1 MINAKTD
8 AMSANQA
15 RQLLAYYLYQQKNY
29 RGASAVGEFL
39 ARTAAGTEIGL
50 QGGLLALN
58 SLQLLLVEDS
68 ENAGLAQQL
77 EDLGNFLTGTWPDN
91 PKAAAAQSTMLKL
104 ALKAGRYDEANA
116 LIENMPDGPEKL
128 SSLRLMGR
136 ILWNDSIR
144 YRRDDKEPEAKQA
157 SEAAEKALRA
167 GLKGTD
173 GKLTGPELMKSS
185 LALVKVYLQR
195 NDVANAAATL
205 DNETYGPL
213 AQLEKQGMPD
223 KSFASDLY
231 GTELRVVVQ
240 QMTSPGSD
248 PQASLKRA
256 DKVMEKLRS
265 SVEGA
270 DAGKRLT
277 AIYVGMARDIREQ
290 LDQSDPGNRAKL
302 VDAFRLFLDRIAST
316 TEDPATLQWTA
327 ATLIELAESSMDPN
341 KTKADGQAAELLQT
355 AVSTLE
361 TLKEKAKEPSLTIDY
376 QLGRAQRMLGNYKLS
391 IDTLESLLKQK
402 PMMLDAQIEAAL
414 AYEQWAAIVPPKY
427 AGNAYKSAL
436 NGARPNAQQE
446 KTIWGWGK
454 IGQLTMRDPKHK
466 ATFFD
471 ARYHVALCR
480 FLWGK
485 AANNQQIIK
494 KSATDI
500 TRVQAL
506 HPALGGAQQYQRFD
520 QLLKTIQQ
528 ELGERP
534 VGLTPSN

>member
-1 MINAKTD
+1 M
-8 AMSANQA
+8 
-15 RQLLAYYLYQQKNY
+15 
-29 RGASAVGEFL
+29 
-39 ARTAAGTEIGL
+39 
-50 QGGLLALN
+50 LALN

-248 PQASLKRA
+248 PQASLKHTT
-256 DKVMEKLRS
+256 RS
-265 SVEGA
+265 WKSCDPVS
-270 DAGKRLT
+270 RVLT
-277 AIYVGMARDIREQ
+277 
-290 LDQSDPGNRAKL
+290 
-302 VDAFRLFLDRIAST
+302 
-316 TEDPATLQWTA
+316 
-327 ATLIELAESSMDPN
+327 
-341 KTKADGQAAELLQT
+341 
-355 AVSTLE
+355 
-361 TLKEKAKEPSLTIDY
+361 
-376 QLGRAQRMLGNYKLS
+376 
-391 IDTLESLLKQK
+391 
-402 PMMLDAQIEAAL
+402 
-414 AYEQWAAIVPPKY
+414 
-427 AGNAYKSAL
+427 
-436 NGARPNAQQE
+436 QE
-446 KTIWGWGK
+446 KG
-454 IGQLTMRDPKHK
+454 
-466 ATFFD
+466 
-471 ARYHVALCR
+471 
-480 FLWGK
+480 
-485 AANNQQIIK
+485 
-494 KSATDI
+494 
-500 TRVQAL
+500 
-506 HPALGGAQQYQRFD
+506 
-520 QLLKTIQQ
+520 
-528 ELGERP
+528 
-534 VGLTPSN
+534 